1 MPSQHVGS
9 PPTLRG
15 LRAAIGSHEG
25 AEPVEVARRVIPLHG
40 LGRSWKGRGD
50 RAPGEF
56 KQFPT
61 DAGPFHSSF
70 HTKEA
75 PFPRPAAF
83 KPPTPTDRLLTQPTS
98 RRRETAVLVGVQ
110 TPDTTP
116 AELRDGLDELELLT
130 DTAGAD
136 TAARITQNL
145 PRVHGATFIG
155 KGKVEE
161 LRKTVEKHKAD
172 LVVFDDDLSPVQ
184 VRNLE
189 KALKSEDNA
198 VKLVDR
204 SGLIL
209 DIFADRARTA
219 QAKAQVELAQ
229 LQYLRSRLT
238 RAWTHLER
246 QKGGI
251 GMRGPG
257 ETQIETDR
265 RLIGKRIAVLK
276 DHLDRIDRQRTT
288 QRKGRGDQTRV
299 ALVGYTNAGK
309 STLMNALADE
319 TVLAED
325 RLFATLDAT
334 TRQVDLDTNK
344 AVLLADTVGF
354 IRKLPH
360 ALVESFK
367 STLDE
372 VREADL
378 LLHVVDVTHPNAEDH
393 IRVVNETLAELEA
406 QDKPTLMVFNKV
418 DALDDPGL
426 LDQLEHA
433 HDNAVF
439 VSAARGIGLD
449 ELRAR
454 TLALVEADYVDR
466 VALLPVAKPKA
477 RAHIHSVAEVIE
489 EEVGFAEDAYDTS
502 AAPVAVVRLHFRAST
517 KNAPDLDRMLERYG
531 NLRWSAAAAVPSGDG
546 AAESATLTEDDQA

>member
-1 MPSQHVGS
+1 M
-9 PPTLRG
+9 
-15 LRAAIGSHEG
+15 
-25 AEPVEVARRVIPLHG
+25 
-40 LGRSWKGRGD
+40 
-50 RAPGEF
+50 
-56 KQFPT
+56 
-61 DAGPFHSSF
+61 
-70 HTKEA
+70 
-75 PFPRPAAF
+75 
-83 KPPTPTDRLLTQPTS
+83 TPTTT

-116 AELRDGLDELELLT
+116 QDLRDGLDELELLT

-136 TAARITQNL
+136 TAARLTQNL
-145 PRVHGATFIG
+145 PRIHGATFIG
-155 KGKVEE
+155 KGKVEQ
-161 LRKTVEKHKAD
+161 LRKAVEKHKAD

-209 DIFADRARTA
+209 DIFAERARSS

-265 RLIGKRIAVLK
+265 RLIGKRISVLQ
-276 DHLDRIDRQRTT
+276 DQLDRIDRQRTT
-288 QRKGRGDQTRV
+288 QRKGRADQTRV

-319 TVLAED
+319 AVFAED

-334 TRQVDLDTNK
+334 TRQVELDTNK
-344 AVLLADTVGF
+344 SVLLADTVGF

-372 VREADL
+372 VRESDL

-393 IRVVNETLAELEA
+393 VRVVNETLAELDA

-418 DALDDPGL
+418 DALDDAGL
-426 LDQLEHA
+426 LDQLEA
-433 HDNAVF
+433 AYPAAVF
-439 VSAARGIGLD
+439 ISARRGIGLE
-449 ELRAR
+449 ELRTR
-454 TLALVEADYVDR
+454 TLQLVEADYVER
-466 VALLPVAKPKA
+466 VAVLPVSKPKA
-477 RAHIHSVAEVIE
+477 RAHVHRVAEVVD
-489 EEVGFAEDAYDTS
+489 EEVGFAEDAYDAS
-502 AAPVAVVRLHFRAST
+502 ADRVPVVRLRFRAST

-531 NLRWSAAAAVPSGDG
+531 NLRWAGAMAAPAASDG
-546 AAESATLTEDDQA
+546 AAETASLSGSRAA

>member
-1 MPSQHVGS
+1 M
-9 PPTLRG
+9 L
-15 LRAAIGSHEG
+15 
-25 AEPVEVARRVIPLHG
+25 
-40 LGRSWKGRGD
+40 D
-50 RAPGEF
+50 
-56 KQFPT
+56 
-61 DAGPFHSSF
+61 
-70 HTKEA
+70 
-75 PFPRPAAF
+75 RPA
-83 KPPTPTDRLLTQPTS
+83 PRTT
-98 RRRETAVLVGVQ
+98 RETAVLVGVQ

-116 AELRDGLDELELLT
+116 EDLEEGLAELELLA

-136 TAARITQNL
+136 TAAVVTQSL
-145 PRVHGATFIG
+145 PRIKGSTYIG
-155 KGKVEE
+155 KGKVKE
-161 LRKTVEKHKAD
+161 LESVVLRHGAD

-189 KALKSEDNA
+189 KALSEKDRP

-209 DIFADRARTA
+209 DIFARRARSS

-276 DHLDRIDRQRTT
+276 DQLERIDRQRTT
-288 QRKGRGDQTRV
+288 QRKGRADQTRI

-309 STLMNALADE
+309 STLMNALSDAG
-319 TVLAED
+319 VLMED

-334 TRQVDLDTNK
+334 TRQVDLASNK
-344 AVLLADTVGF
+344 PVLLSDTVGF

-372 VREADL
+372 TREADV
-378 LLHVVDVTHPNAEDH
+378 LLHVIDATHERFEDH
-393 IRVVNETLAELEA
+393 IATVRTTLEELGAE
-406 QDKPTLMVFNKV
+406 DKPTLLVFNKV
-418 DALDDPGL
+418 DALEERGL
-426 LDQLEHA
+426 LAALRAEYGDQ
-433 HDNAVF
+433 AVF
-439 VSAARGIGLD
+439 VSALRGIGLD
-449 ELRAR
+449 TLRQR
-454 TLALVEADYVDR
+454 TLDLVEADYSQR
-466 VALLPVAKPKA
+466 TALLPMTEAKA
-477 RAHIHSVAEVIE
+477 LAHLHRTAEILDESVGYAAGDDDEV
-489 EEVGFAEDAYDTS
+489 V
-502 AAPVAVVRLHFRAST
+502 PVMRVQFRASP
-517 KNAPDLDRMLERYG
+517 KNAPELDRMLLHYDD
-531 NLRWSAAAAVPSGDG
+531 LRWRGTMPEASGDG
-546 AAESATLTEDDQA
+546 SAGAAELRDGVAD